1 MIPEPFSSGN
11 HQKNKDHK
19 VPDRLIEEGY
29 FDYIITYYD
38 DYEWDNYEL
47 LEVSDNE
54 YSDYTKDMYI
64 IRYCIYQRTGA

>member
-1 MIPEPFSSGN
+1 MNFIENNEEATGE
-11 HQKNKDHK
+11 Q
-19 VPDRLIEEGY
+19 DRLIEEGY